1 MPNQV
6 VILSATGVTSPFSGT
21 ACDVYGNNC
30 SYIGSGT
37 TFPVLFILPLQ
48 FDTAPA
54 LQLTLTDS
62 LGCSIS
68 EIIYCTGGGGP
79 DKQFQNLEYFF
90 FMSGD
95 IYQFQ

>member
-1 MPNQV
+1 MSQV
-6 VILSATGVTSPFSGT
+6 TINSVSGFTLPFSGV

-30 SYIGSGT
+30 SYVGSGT
-37 TFPVLFILPLQ
+37 TFPITFILPSQ
-48 FDTAPA
+48 FNTAPA

-62 LGCSIS
+62 TGCSLS
-68 EIIYCTGGGGP
+68 EIIYCVLGGGP

-90 FMSGD
+90 FMSGE